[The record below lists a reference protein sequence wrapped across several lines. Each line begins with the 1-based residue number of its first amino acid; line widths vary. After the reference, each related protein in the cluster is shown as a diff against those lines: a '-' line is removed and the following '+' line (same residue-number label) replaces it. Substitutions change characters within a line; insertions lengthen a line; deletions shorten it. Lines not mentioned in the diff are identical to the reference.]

1 MKSNPIPNY
10 KQFSKEFES
19 AKVEE
24 AIGISSKK
32 LQKATN
38 DFHEAQLQLQKLQK
52 EFLSIPKDDAKK
64 REHTKQQL
72 IAQNKIVKDKEAIFS
87 RALGEEDI
95 EDLEI

>member
-1 MKSNPIPNY
+1 MKANPIPNY
-10 KQFSKEFES
+10 TQFSKEFES

-52 EFLSIPKDDAKK
+52 DFLAIPKDDAKK
-64 REHTKQQL
+64 REHIKQQL
-72 IAQNKIVKDKEAIFS
+72 IAQNKLVKDKEAIFS